1 MDIDANPFPTED
13 PILMLR
19 KVTMAFMLTI
29 SKQPNMALE
38 FTRDAMRDFPYECFR
53 LTASIDEKTQ
63 AITFMLLPEDDCEVV
78 H

>member
-19 KVTMAFMLTI
+19 KVTMAFMLTL
-29 SKQPNMALE
+29 SKQPNMLLE
-38 FTRDAMRDFPYECFR
+38 FSEGVMQNFPYECFR
-53 LTASIDEKTQ
+53 LTASIDEDSGTV
-63 AITFMLLPEDDCEVV
+63 TFMLVPEENCEVK

>member
-19 KVTMAFMLTI
+19 KVTMAFMLTL
-29 SKQPNMALE
+29 SKQPNMLLE
-38 FTRDAMRDFPYECFR
+38 FTEGSMQNFPYECFR
-53 LTASIDEKTQ
+53 LTASIDEKTGTV
-63 AITFMLLPEDDCEVV
+63 TFMLVPEDSCEVK